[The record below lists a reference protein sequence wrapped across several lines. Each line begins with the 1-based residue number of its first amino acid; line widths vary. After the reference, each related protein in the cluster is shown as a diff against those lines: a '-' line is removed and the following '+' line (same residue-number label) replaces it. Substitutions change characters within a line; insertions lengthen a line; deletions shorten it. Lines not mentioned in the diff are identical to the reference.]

1 MVILAKVSFRKWIKR
16 LFLLTVILVIV
27 LTVINLYILSK
38 TNKFITAN
46 SAAVPACYT
55 VLVLGANVHS
65 DGTPSQVLAD
75 RLDVAEELYKQGK
88 VKKILLTGD
97 HGRKNYDEVNHM
109 RYYLIS
115 KNIPDSVIFT
125 DHAGFDTYNSMCRAK
140 EIFGV
145 DSVIIVTQKF
155 HLNRAVYIA
164 NAKKLHAYGLTA
176 DRHKY
181 PALTYLK
188 FREMFAN
195 VKAFFEVLF
204 NTAPVYGGEKIPI
217 NGLSYPSHDR

>member
-1 MVILAKVSFRKWIKR
+1 MVIFVKTKIRKWIKR
-16 LFLLTVILVIV
+16 LLWLMVTLVIV
-27 LTVINLYILSK
+27 LTIINLYILSK
-38 TNKFITAN
+38 THKFISTDIAN
-46 SAAVPACYT
+46 VPSCYT

-65 DGTPSQVLAD
+65 DGAPSQVLAD

-88 VKKILLTGD
+88 AKKILLTGD
-97 HGRKNYDEVNHM
+97 HGRKDYDEVNHM
-109 RYYLIS
+109 RYYLQA

-140 EIFGV
+140 DIFGV

-155 HLNRAVYIA
+155 HLNRALYIA
-164 NAKKLHAYGLTA
+164 NAKKLHAFGITA

-204 NTAPVYGGEKIPI
+204 NTNPVYGGDKIPI
-217 NGLSYPSHDR
+217 KGLSFPSHDR